1 VLRAAS
7 CLSAMRHRST
17 MKPRG
22 GKHFRS
28 WSIRLD
34 PSSIDDSRD
43 ADSPDLSGLRILV
56 VEDSWQIGIAL
67 KRLLKAWGADVSGPV
82 ATSAD
87 AQHLA
92 SKDAPCAA
100 IVDFSLR
107 GGEHANA
114 LIDRLHEQGIYVIV
128 TSGYAVLPA
137 VPRHAAAFLA
147 KPFSET
153 QLIGSLAHVIAR
165 NRTASKGDARDGGVP
180 SAELRSSADQQAVEN
195 TIRSIQR

>member
-1 VLRAAS
+1 
-7 CLSAMRHRST
+7 MDRS
-17 MKPRG
+17 
-22 GKHFRS
+22 
-28 WSIRLD
+28 D
-34 PSSIDDSRD
+34 VDDSRD

-67 KRLLKAWGADVSGPV
+67 KRLLKAWGAEVSGPV

-87 AQHLA
+87 AEHLA
-92 SKDAPCAA
+92 SQDAPCAA

-114 LIDRLHEQGIYVIV
+114 LIDRLHEQGVYVVV

-137 VPRHAAAFLA
+137 VSRHAAAFLP
-147 KPFSET
+147 KPFSEA

-165 NRTASKGDARDGGVP
+165 TRTALNGDVRVGGVP
-180 SAELRSSADQQAVEN
+180 SAELGSSADQAVEN
-195 TIRSIQR
+195 TIRAIQHQDCTRPSRPHGSACDFAEAQWRDGS